1 MAGSHLWHKQKAL
14 AVQKRHKRCLNRQYI
29 NNRNKKWYSS
39 WDLYEKKEIFHMLTV
54 LQFYI
59 GHILTVLAIKHKSL
73 ECLLCL
79 QSISASRTIEFH
91 NN

>member
-1 MAGSHLWHKQKAL
+1 MHYLIKMLLVIWLVRIFGTNKRLL
-14 AVQKRHKRCLNRQYI
+14 AVQKRHKLCLNKQYI

-59 GHILTVLAIKHKSL
+59 SYILSVLAIKHKSL
-73 ECLLCL
+73 
-79 QSISASRTIEFH
+79 
-91 NN
+91 